1 MDYVASSPI
10 SASPQFR
17 HIALSSDWPGLQLL
31 SPLQVTRISRWKKER
46 TRPGYEIK
54 DKLDTRAMK
63 IEALSS
69 PGPERKWLVADS
81 GVTRLP
87 STTLSSAFRSLYG
100 EHHGH

>member
-1 MDYVASSPI
+1 MLLLLLYQLPLNLDI
-10 SASPQFR
+10 SHCHQIGPGSNFC
-17 HIALSSDWPGLQLL
+17 HHCKLSGL
-31 SPLQVTRISRWKKER
+31 VVGRRKER
-46 TRPGYEIK
+46 GLVYEIK

-87 STTLSSAFRSLYG
+87 STTLSSAVRSLYG